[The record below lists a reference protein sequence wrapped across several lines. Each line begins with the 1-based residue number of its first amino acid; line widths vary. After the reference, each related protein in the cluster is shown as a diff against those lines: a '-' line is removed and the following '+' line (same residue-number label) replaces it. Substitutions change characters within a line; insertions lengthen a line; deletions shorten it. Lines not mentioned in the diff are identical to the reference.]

1 MNFVDAE
8 GETNIPILK
17 WKWGYV
23 YFWLCA
29 LTLSLLVLLAL
40 YLAGMLRATKKS
52 NKSSKDNHGDVLGVA
67 KGNAIKQSV
76 VAKSVAWKSRDGNS
90 NADKTRKNRMP
101 NKHVTF
107 RGSAKT
113 HPETVNGRSSGAH
126 TFNDQH
132 EGPGASRPQTIVE
145 GNVAETEA

>member
-67 KGNAIKQSV
+67 KGKAMQQSGV
-76 VAKSVAWKSRDGNS
+76 TKSIAWKSRNANS
-90 NADKTRKNRMP
+90 NGDKTRFNRVP

-113 HPETVNGRSSGAH
+113 HPETAGYTDDH

-132 EGPGASRPQTIVE
+132 EGPGASRPQTVVE